1 MLPQDG
7 QVLAIEAKSTLPLAR
22 VDRLLNQLGKVRDM
36 IAADQ
41 GSVAHAPRIALF
53 LTNRPKEQ
61 ILDRIA
67 HEGIEVWMPAG
78 DDFKKVR

>member
-1 MLPQDG
+1 M
-7 QVLAIEAKSTLPLAR
+7 LAIEAKSTLPLAR